1 MIGGIINERSY
12 WRIKYDCY
20 CRSCN
25 CALLLFSTLIWPSL
39 KANIE
44 RNTQCA
50 QSYGCSGDN
59 GKTQNCFYLDEKGDE
74 KPVVC
79 PSDK

>member
-1 MIGGIINERSY
+1 MKEATGELSMTAIAVVAIAAI
-12 WRIKYDCY
+12 
-20 CRSCN
+20 
-25 CALLLFSTLIWPSL
+25 AVVFSTLIWPSL

-44 RNTQCA
+44 RSTHCA

-59 GKTQNCFYLDEKGDE
+59 GKTQNCFYLDENGDE

>member
-1 MIGGIINERSY
+1 MKEATGELSMTAIAVVAIAAI
-12 WRIKYDCY
+12 
-20 CRSCN
+20 
-25 CALLLFSTLIWPSL
+25 AVVFSTLIWPSL

-59 GKTQNCFYLDEKGDE
+59 GKTKNCFYLDEKGDE

>member
-1 MIGGIINERSY
+1 MKEATGELSMTAIAVVAIAAI
-12 WRIKYDCY
+12 
-20 CRSCN
+20 
-25 CALLLFSTLIWPSL
+25 AVVFSTLIWPSL

>member
-1 MIGGIINERSY
+1 MKEATGELSMTAIAVVAIAAI
-12 WRIKYDCY
+12 
-20 CRSCN
+20 
-25 CALLLFSTLIWPSL
+25 AVVFSTLVWPSL

-44 RNTQCA
+44 RNTHCA
-50 QSYGCSGDN
+50 QSYGCSGDD
-59 GKTQNCFYLDEKGDE
+59 GKTQNCFYLDEKGEE